1 MRRAASH
8 ALVTASACV
17 LAGCASVP
25 PAPSTATLTVA
36 DQPFAIDGRMS
47 GRRGNDGVAVS
58 FSWTHSPPRD
68 DLVVTTPLGGALAE
82 LSGDR
87 TLRRVE
93 VRAADGRTDSVAD
106 WTTLTE
112 RIVGFPVPVEALA
125 FWAQGGPRPET
136 AHAAEIDAG
145 ARVSVLRQDGCEID
159 YAYADDATRRPSRLR
174 LTCHDLELRIVIDR
188 WRET

>member
-8 ALVTASACV
+8 ALVTASAFV
-17 LAGCASVP
+17 LAGCASFQ
-25 PAPSTATLTVA
+25 PAPSATQLAVA

-47 GRRGNDGVAVS
+47 ARRGNDAVAVS
-58 FSWTHSPPRD
+58 FTWAHAPPRD

-87 TLRRVE
+87 SLRRVE
-93 VRAADGRTDSVAD
+93 VRAADGRAESATD

-125 FWAQGGPRPET
+125 FWVQGGPRPEA
-136 AHAAEIDAG
+136 AHTAEIDAG
-145 ARVSVLRQDGCEID
+145 TRASVLRQDGCEID
-159 YAYADDATRRPSRLR
+159 YAYPDDTTRRPSRLR

-188 WRET
+188 WREA